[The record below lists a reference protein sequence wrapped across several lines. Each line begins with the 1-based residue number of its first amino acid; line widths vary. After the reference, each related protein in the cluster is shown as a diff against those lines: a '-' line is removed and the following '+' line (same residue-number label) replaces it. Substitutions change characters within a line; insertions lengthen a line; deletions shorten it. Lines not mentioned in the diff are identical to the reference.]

1 MPRPDQVPDH
11 VLPPSDPA
19 ASRTLLPLQGI
30 TVLAVEDSRYAS
42 DALRLMCQR
51 SGARLRRAD
60 SLAAAEA
67 HLRCYRPDV
76 AIIDLGLPDGRGE
89 ALIARLAQTQGVVVL
104 AVSGDPAGRETALAA
119 GATDFLEKPLA
130 GLAAFQEAVLAHLPE
145 TRRSALPGTGVVEAD
160 PLALADD
167 LLHAASLLEAAP
179 DGGRRAYVA
188 GFLSG
193 LARQSQDAH
202 LAAVSAALQDPGFE
216 AGLLSL
222 ALRARISAAPGF
234 VTAVPVPPAP
244 QFPPACAPDGS
255 T

>member
-1 MPRPDQVPDH
+1 MPRPDQVQEY
-11 VLPPSDPA
+11 VVPPSDPS

-76 AIIDLGLPDGRGE
+76 ALIDLGLPDGRGE
-89 ALIARLAQTQGVVVL
+89 ALIARLAQTPGIVVL
-104 AVSGDPAGRETALAA
+104 AISGDPAGREAAMAA
-119 GATDFLEKPLA
+119 GATDFIEKPIA
-130 GLAAFQEAVLAHLPE
+130 GLAAFQEAVLAHLPD

-167 LLHAASLLEAAP
+167 LLHAARLLDASP

-202 LAAVSAALQDPGFE
+202 LAAVSAALRDPGFE
-216 AGLLSL
+216 CQLLSL
-222 ALRARISAAPGF
+222 ALRARVSAAPAFPG
-234 VTAVPVPPAP
+234 TRPAAPPFGPDRPP
-244 QFPPACAPDGS
+244 QG
-255 T
+255 